1 MVSASPTTAK
11 SGHGVIFKLGEEVFI
26 VPRLKRAG
34 QTVGFFWGSSAVSF
48 PPW

>member
-11 SGHGVIFKLGEEVFI
+11 SGHGVIFKLREEVFI

-34 QTVGFFWGSSAVSF
+34 QTVGFFWGSTAVSF